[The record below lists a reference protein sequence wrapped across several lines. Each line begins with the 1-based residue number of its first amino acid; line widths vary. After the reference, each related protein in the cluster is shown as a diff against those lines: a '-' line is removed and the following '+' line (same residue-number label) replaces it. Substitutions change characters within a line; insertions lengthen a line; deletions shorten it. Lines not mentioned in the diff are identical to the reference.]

1 MFSVKLRPHCLQA
14 LALLHL
20 SLSLGDKTSR
30 ALACDD
36 SHESLACNVCVLTH
50 TEALDHEQIHQREVT
65 DVTSDALSNSPL
77 RGMLFTTLEQKC
89 PVNFR

>member
-1 MFSVKLRPHCLQA
+1 MC
-14 LALLHL
+14 
-20 SLSLGDKTSR
+20 
-30 ALACDD
+30 
-36 SHESLACNVCVLTH
+36 VCVFDTR